1 MLKTAISSSVC
12 FLSLLLAVFYPA
24 VFSSMLAK
32 DGVNGGGI
40 FEHLT
45 VVACFPGIFAGF
57 CIIAMR
63 PHSRVRF
70 WYIAIWTAAL
80 VYFAGE
86 EASWGQW
93 YFGWETPEK
102 FLPFNDQ
109 GETNLHNVSSWLDQK
124 PRILVE
130 LFVALTG
137 FFLPLYYAAGG
148 RKKVWDMFVLP
159 PRFCSWGAVFVLSRI
174 GDWIPANEFLASIG
188 NNEFREFIIACF
200 LSDYMVHLF
209 AHTKRPPPS

>member
-86 EASWGQW
+86 EASWGQ
-93 YFGWETPEK
+93 
-102 FLPFNDQ
+102 
-109 GETNLHNVSSWLDQK
+109 
-124 PRILVE
+124 
-130 LFVALTG
+130 
-137 FFLPLYYAAGG
+137 
-148 RKKVWDMFVLP
+148 
-159 PRFCSWGAVFVLSRI
+159 
-174 GDWIPANEFLASIG
+174 
-188 NNEFREFIIACF
+188 
-200 LSDYMVHLF
+200 
-209 AHTKRPPPS
+209 